1 VLTPP
6 PIRSATD
13 ILMVTT
19 MALLW
24 TVTNSSLGE
33 QLVWDVMQVPAES
46 FLQCKRQFARRGQI
60 SEFYIF
66 APPNA
71 APAQCRPRRMPP
83 FPPLPAAPVFQLLR
97 STQPGRPSVDR
108 CQEYQQN
115 SLVGT
120 RTHHAI
126 HSVSLFSVTADI
138 WLKTCAGAWVLTI
151 GAGWTLYKTKT

>member
-1 VLTPP
+1 MCLSIGLSVKFFSQWRREGVCRPEQTSVLTPP

-33 QLVWDVMQVPAES
+33 QLVLYVMQIPAES
-46 FLQCKRQFARRGQI
+46 VLQCKCQFARRGQI

-71 APAQCRPRRMPP
+71 APCTVPP
-83 FPPLPAAPVFQLLR
+83 EAHASLPPSSSRHCFQLLR
-97 STQPGRPSVDR
+97 STQPGRPSVDWIDAT
-108 CQEYQQN
+108 N
-115 SLVGT
+115 TS
-120 RTHHAI
+120 
-126 HSVSLFSVTADI
+126 
-138 WLKTCAGAWVLTI
+138 KTV
-151 GAGWTLYKTKT
+151 

>member
-1 VLTPP
+1 
-6 PIRSATD
+6 
-13 ILMVTT
+13 MVTT

-24 TVTNSSLGE
+24 TVMNSSLGE

-46 FLQCKRQFARRGQI
+46 FLPCKRQFARSGQI

-71 APAQCRPRRMPP
+71 AACTVPP
-83 FPPLPAAPVFQLLR
+83 EAHASAPVFQLLR